1 MRVGVI
7 GASGRV
13 GGLVANE
20 LIARGHEVTAIVRD
34 KSKIAGMPV
43 IEKEIKDLTKEDLQ
57 IFDVVVNAFGVWSND
72 LYYLYSVTAEHL
84 CNALSGTD
92 TRLII
97 VGGAGS
103 LYTDESHTT
112 QAYKTEGF
120 PKEYLPV
127 ATAAAKALS
136 EVRLRNDVKW
146 TYFSPAGFF
155 DADGEK
161 TGSYKLGGEELILN
175 SKGESYISYADY
187 SLALA
192 DEVENGKYVQK
203 RFTAV
208 AG

>member
-1 MRVGVI
+1 MKVGVI

-34 KSKIAGMPV
+34 KNKFIGMPV
-43 IEKEIKDLTKEDLQ
+43 IEKEIKDITKEDLQ
-57 IFDVVVNAFGVWSND
+57 GFDVVVNAFGVWSDD
-72 LYYLYSVTAEHL
+72 LYYLHSVTSEHL
-84 CNALSGTD
+84 CNVLSGTD
-92 TRLII
+92 IRLII

-103 LYTDESHTT
+103 LYTDESHTI
-112 QAYKTEGF
+112 QVCETEGF

-127 ATAAAKALS
+127 ATASAKALS

-146 TYFSPAGFF
+146 TYFSPAGEF
-155 DADGEK
+155 DPDGKK

-192 DEVENGKYVQK
+192 DEVENGNYVQK